1 MIGLESDKPQA
12 NTGKIR
18 LAKSLQNC
26 LGLDDKAAV
35 NNDYG

>member
-18 LAKSLQNC
+18 LAKSIQKY
-26 LGLDDKAAV
+26 LGLDDKATV
-35 NNDYG
+35 NND